1 LTVVDE
7 RYNEL
12 FGKTVLAL
20 RSDFM
25 FNTDSGPSIASGV
38 TNGSAPDPKSSF
50 FDPSTNAVVRAF
62 ETTRGKGLAGMI
74 TSLKFTWLDA
84 NNTWEVTRGSRAPM
98 WCKVSIGL
106 DVVHDLPLGM
116 SHDGFM
122 IAPTYPVGNIN
133 RRFFGTPYTSPT
145 ESYGVPVADNADVT
159 TAAQDPAP
167 K

>member
-1 LTVVDE
+1 
-7 RYNEL
+7 
-12 FGKTVLAL
+12 
-20 RSDFM
+20 
-25 FNTDSGPSIASGV
+25 
-38 TNGSAPDPKSSF
+38 
-50 FDPSTNAVVRAF
+50 
-62 ETTRGKGLAGMI
+62 
-74 TSLKFTWLDA
+74 
-84 NNTWEVTRGSRAPM
+84 M

-145 ESYGVPVADNADVT
+145 ERYGVPVADNADVT